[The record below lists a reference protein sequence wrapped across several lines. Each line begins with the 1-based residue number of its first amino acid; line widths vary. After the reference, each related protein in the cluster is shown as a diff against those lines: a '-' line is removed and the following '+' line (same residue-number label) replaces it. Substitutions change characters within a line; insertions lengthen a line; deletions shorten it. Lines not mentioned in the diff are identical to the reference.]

1 MSFANQPSRLLISS
15 DDLEFGQG
23 NNFSIS
29 LPEPIT
35 GATTV
40 DLIRAVIPNTG
51 YSIPD
56 YQNTLYLQVST
67 SGTVRDLNVPID
79 PRTWFDGIDNQTV
92 APLITYSNPLVPYVQ
107 SAINN
112 ALTLF
117 NATYGTSVGITL
129 LYTGN
134 ITLPS
139 QRLRLVATGGLIRV
153 KPSTEWSTRFAL
165 NTRLGFQNLGTGFAN
180 NHYATILPNIIR
192 SKVIYVLCNVVLNDS
207 ISTDGLRTAISK
219 IPVNSTYG
227 GLTIYNPPVLNY
239 NRLVPSNGY
248 QNINVSLLDD
258 QYQPYPLQ
266 TEEFC
271 ELELVFRYSQDKDK
285 AFNF

>member
-15 DDLEFGQG
+15 DDLVFGQG

-51 YSIPD
+51 YSIPA
-56 YQNTLYLQVST
+56 YQNTLYLQVSIN
-67 SGTVRDLNVPID
+67 SVVRDLNVVID

-92 APLITYSNPLVPYVQ
+92 VPTITYSNPLVPYVQ
-107 SAINN
+107 TAINTAVATFN
-112 ALTLF
+112 AL
-117 NATYGTSVGITL
+117 YGTSLTITL
-129 LYTGN
+129 GYSGN

-139 QRLRLVATGGLIRV
+139 QRLRLIATGGLIRI
-153 KPSTEWSTRFAL
+153 KPSTEWDTKFAL
-165 NTRLGFQNLGTGFAN
+165 NTRLGFQNGGTAFLT

-192 SKVIYVLCNVVLNDS
+192 SKVVYVLCNVVLNDS
-207 ISTDGLRTAISK
+207 ISTDGLRTAIAK

>member
-79 PRTWFDGIDNQTV
+79 PRTWFDGIDNQVV

-117 NATYGTSVGITL
+117 NATYGTSVAITL

>member
-23 NNFSIS
+23 NNFNIS

-56 YQNTLYLQVST
+56 YQNVAYLQATKAGTTYSIAVS
-67 SGTVRDLNVPID
+67 LPINQ
-79 PRTWFDGIDNQTV
+79 WYDGIANQTTP
-92 APLITYSNPLVPYVQ
+92 AITYSNPLLPVLQ
-107 SAINN
+107 TALATAILG
-112 ALTLF
+112 ASPSPMTAGDILV
-117 NATYGTSVGITL
+117 S
-129 LYTGN
+129 YTGN
-134 ITLPS
+134 QSTPTQRIRFTGGAGV
-139 QRLRLVATGGLIRV
+139 QVRLR
-153 KPSTEWSTRFAL
+153 PSTEWATRFSL
-165 NTRLGFQNLGTGFAN
+165 NTRLGFQNEGTGFASVQTG
-180 NHYATILPNIIR
+180 TILPNIIR
-192 SKVIYVLCNVVLNDS
+192 SKVVYVLCNVVLNDS
-207 ISTDGLRTAISK
+207 ISTDGLRTAIAK

-271 ELELVFRYSQDKDK
+271 DLELVFRYSQDKDK

>member
-1 MSFANQPSRLLISS
+1 MSYANQPSRLLISS

-23 NNFSIS
+23 NNFNIS

-56 YQNTLYLQVST
+56 YQNTLYLQVSV
-67 SGTVRDLNVPID
+67 SGVVRDLNVIID
-79 PRTWFDGIDNQTV
+79 TRTWFDGIDNQTV
-92 APLITYSNPLVPYVQ
+92 PPTITYSNPLVPYVQ
-107 SAINN
+107 TAINTAVATFN
-112 ALTLF
+112 TL
-117 NATYGTSVGITL
+117 YGTSLAITL

-139 QRLRLVATGGLIRV
+139 QRLRLAATGNQIRV
-153 KPSTEWSTRFAL
+153 RPSTEWATRFAL
-165 NTRLGFQNLGTGFAN
+165 NTRLGFQNQGTGFST

-207 ISTDGLRTAISK
+207 ISTDGLRTAIAK
-219 IPVNSTYG
+219 VPVSSTYG
-227 GLTIYNPPVLNY
+227 GLTIYSPPVLNY

-271 ELELVFRYSQDKDK
+271 ELELVFRYSMDKDK